1 MHLQKSQFCYDKIWY
16 CCFCIFF
23 QKVLVIFMCL
33 LLFKPFFSLLL
44 LKIVFVGC
52 LTVKQMFLFIQQLFS
67 NDIYFTTKVLHMNHV
82 LLLKMIIKCNDDV
95 EENPNPSSSSCE
107 SFSIH
112 HYNWNSVSDHN
123 SIRNLVLYKSIQV
136 KCFFW

>member
-1 MHLQKSQFCYDKIWY
+1 MIFVVLYIFPKSACNFHVFTFIQTF
-16 CCFCIFF
+16 
-23 QKVLVIFMCL
+23 
-33 LLFKPFFSLLL
+33 FFSIL

-67 NDIYFTTKVLHMNHV
+67 NDIYFITKVLHMNHV

-123 SIRNLVLYKSIQV
+123 YSIRNLVLYKSIQV